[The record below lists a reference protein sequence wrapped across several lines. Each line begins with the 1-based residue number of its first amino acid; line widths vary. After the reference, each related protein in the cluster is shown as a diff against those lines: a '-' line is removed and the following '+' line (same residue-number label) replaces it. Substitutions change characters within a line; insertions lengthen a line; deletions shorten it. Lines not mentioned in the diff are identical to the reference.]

1 MSAERKNRYKDH
13 TQVSDQ
19 QDSRLDDSRGKSFE
33 IEMIENLVQCG
44 MKTADIADEI
54 NLTQRQLNMVLNGN
68 FESSFN
74 NFCKL
79 LKLYCFV
86 CILKN
91 EIPK

>member
-19 QDSRLDDSRGKSFE
+19 QDSRFENSRGKPFE
-33 IEMIENLVQCG
+33 IEMIENLMQCG
-44 MKTADIADEI
+44 MKPSDIANEI

-74 NFCKL
+74 TFCKL